1 MKRFLNFAVFAL
13 MFCWHAGAQE
23 PRSLTGTEAE
33 GYRGIWFTIGQV
45 RSGFGP
51 KYSGGLGTYTMKHIP
66 VAVYA
71 AEADKTFFVYGGT
84 PAADRKYLLC
94 TVGCYD
100 HKTGMLRRPV
110 VVCDKGVNNVHDPHD
125 DPTIQIDKEG
135 YVWIFVAGRGN
146 TRPGIRYRSRKPLI
160 VTTNLTL
167 TELKKPQDTAHARI
181 YDRLLELCTP
191 IACTGPSMRKDIG
204 QAKLNLLKT
213 LLA

>member
-33 GYRGIWFTIGQV
+33 GYRGIWFTIGQA

-84 PAADRKYLLC
+84 PAGRPQIPALHGRLL
-94 TVGCYD
+94 
-100 HKTGMLRRPV
+100 R
-110 VVCDKGVNNVHDPHD
+110 
-125 DPTIQIDKEG
+125 
-135 YVWIFVAGRGN
+135 
-146 TRPGIRYRSRKPLI
+146 
-160 VTTNLTL
+160 
-167 TELKKPQDTAHARI
+167 PQDGCCAA
-181 YDRLLELCTP
+181 
-191 IACTGPSMRKDIG
+191 PS
-204 QAKLNLLKT
+204 
-213 LLA
+213 